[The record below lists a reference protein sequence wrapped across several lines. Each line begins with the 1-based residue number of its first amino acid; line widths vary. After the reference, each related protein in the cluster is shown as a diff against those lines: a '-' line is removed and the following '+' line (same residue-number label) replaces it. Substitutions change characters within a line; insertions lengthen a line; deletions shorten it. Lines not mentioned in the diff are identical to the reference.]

1 MPELCRFDG
10 IITRMR
16 FRDHPPPHFHV
27 EFEVRVDIGETS
39 LASGR
44 LPTRIRRLVLEWAT
58 LRQDELR
65 EAWNRVSRHETPGKI
80 APLT

>member
-1 MPELCRFDG
+1 
-10 IITRMR
+10 MR

-27 EFEVRVDIGETS
+27 EYVEFEPQVDIGETS

-44 LPTRIRRLVLEWAT
+44 LPTRIRRIVLEWAT

-65 EAWNRVSRHETPGKI
+65 EAWNRVTRHETPGKI